1 MQLIQREKMASMG
14 QLVAG
19 VAHELNNPIG
29 FVYSNVTTLEDFV
42 KRLRGM
48 LEVYRTLSLSPVDQ
62 ARVQAEWE
70 QRKID
75 YALRYLD
82 SMTQGI
88 REGAERARKIV
99 RDLRVF
105 ARSQDDVWQPVDL
118 HEELESSLTL
128 LNHLLKDRV
137 VVHRKLGELPHVEC
151 IRSSIDQV
159 FLNLLANA
167 AQAIEGPGAITIET
181 RREDGM
187 AVVSVADTGPGIAPD
202 VIGRIFDPFF
212 TTKTVGE
219 GTGLGL
225 SISYEIVK
233 KHGGTIQAE
242 SPAAG
247 GAVFTV
253 RLPIAR
259 TAPA

>member
-1 MQLIQREKMASMG
+1 
-14 QLVAG
+14 
-19 VAHELNNPIG
+19 
-29 FVYSNVTTLEDFV
+29 
-42 KRLRGM
+42 
-48 LEVYRTLSLSPVDQ
+48 
-62 ARVQAEWE
+62 
-70 QRKID
+70 
-75 YALRYLD
+75 
-82 SMTQGI
+82 MTQGI

-118 HEELESSLTL
+118 HEEIESSLTL

-167 AQAIEGPGAITIET
+167 AQAIEGRGAITIET

-187 AVVSVADTGPGIAPD
+187 AVVSIADTGPGIARRCHRPD
-202 VIGRIFDPFF
+202 LRPRSSPPRPWARGRGSASASA
-212 TTKTVGE
+212 T
-219 GTGLGL
+219 
-225 SISYEIVK
+225 EIVK
-233 KHGGTIQAE
+233 KHGGEILAE

-253 RLPIAR
+253 RLPIVRKAQ
-259 TAPA
+259 A